1 MSIRLGD
8 RNSKLKPIC
17 LDMPSP
23 GMQRLFRQMGRK
35 KSLIDSTVQKAIQQC
50 VVEHEEHN
58 RAIRSCGHPLHPDLP
73 PDTSCRH
80 LDSCLALGT
89 VRSVRES
96 EVDFVHHFLIII
108 KLN

>member
-58 RAIRSCGHPLHPDLP
+58 RTEQNITLL
-73 PDTSCRH
+73 TSQIMH
-80 LDSCLALGT
+80 NDD
-89 VRSVRES
+89 V
-96 EVDFVHHFLIII
+96 
-108 KLN
+108 